1 MIYILRKKR
10 NQNLEYLNNTLA
22 EYLNNMPNI
31 AFVPDHWYTKRIQT
45 IRSKE
50 DYIVYKKKYYDLLKK
65 ANKAFELNVR
75 SNR

>member
-1 MIYILRKKR
+1 
-10 NQNLEYLNNTLA
+10 
-22 EYLNNMPNI
+22 MPNI